1 MNVQVKIQRW
11 VHSNQSGT
19 FWQVEIHCVLAGA
32 GFMNVYGSGTD
43 NVFDNTWRR
52 RLWKKSNV
60 DDQPLKGDLISKE
73 LAVSL
78 RRYPDTKPLFSAAF
92 FSRGLKPTT

>member
-1 MNVQVKIQRW
+1 MSRSRFKDGCIVNRAVP
-11 VHSNQSGT
+11 SGKWK
-19 FWQVEIHCVLAGA
+19 FSAFVAGA

-60 DDQPLKGDLISKE
+60 RGPAPKGDLISKE

-78 RRYPDTKPLFSAAF
+78 KRYPDTKPF
-92 FSRGLKPTT
+92 FPQPFFRGGLRPKT